1 MLKNKIEGGFKMQ
14 KQGSA
19 MSFVKGMG
27 AGMAAGMVAYA
38 AAKMMMGT
46 NNHNLS
52 KGSSK
57 IVHAVGDLVDGV
69 QTMFK

>member
-1 MLKNKIEGGFKMQ
+1 MN

-19 MSFVKGMG
+19 MTFMKGMG
-27 AGMAAGMVAYA
+27 AGMAAGMVVYT
-38 AAKMMMGT
+38 AAKMMLGKD
-46 NNHNLS
+46 NHNLS

>member
-1 MLKNKIEGGFKMQ
+1 
-14 KQGSA
+14 

-27 AGMAAGMVAYA
+27 AGMAAGMMAYA
-38 AAKMMMGT
+38 AAKIMMSSG
-46 NNHNLS
+46 NHNLS

>member
-1 MLKNKIEGGFKMQ
+1 
-14 KQGSA
+14 

>member
-1 MLKNKIEGGFKMQ
+1 MN

-27 AGMAAGMVAYA
+27 AGMAAGMMAYA
-38 AAKMMMGT
+38 AAKIMMSSG
-46 NNHNLS
+46 NHNLS

>member
-1 MLKNKIEGGFKMQ
+1 MTFM
-14 KQGSA
+14 
-19 MSFVKGMG
+19 KGMG
-27 AGMAAGMVAYA
+27 AGMAAGMVVYT
-38 AAKMMMGT
+38 AAKMMLT
-46 NNHNLS
+46 KDNHNLS